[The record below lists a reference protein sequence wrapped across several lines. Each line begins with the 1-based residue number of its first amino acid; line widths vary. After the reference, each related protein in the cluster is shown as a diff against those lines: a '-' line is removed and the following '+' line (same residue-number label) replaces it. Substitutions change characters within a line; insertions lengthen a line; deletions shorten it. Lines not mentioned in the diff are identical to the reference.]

1 MGKRDLMPR
10 KTLLF
15 KISGRSATFRI
26 ADTQPPL
33 EEVSTTGEGTFNGM
47 KFRDLNTIR
56 VTPGRR
62 LDRIDGRGIL
72 FVQGGSRAYYSISGV
87 AGGGPEFSEVVKGTM
102 VFGANCIG
110 KLKVLKKTRA
120 SFEILVDSKGRFKTR
135 VWRK

>member
-1 MGKRDLMPR
+1 MAP

-15 KISGRSATFRI
+15 EISGRSATFRI

-72 FVQGGSRAYYSISGV
+72 FVQG
-87 AGGGPEFSEVVKGTM
+87 
-102 VFGANCIG
+102 
-110 KLKVLKKTRA
+110 
-120 SFEILVDSKGRFKTR
+120 
-135 VWRK
+135 